1 MLVPWDRQ
9 LVRDAHTKARLRT
22 SGRAQT
28 CPSALLPLSLL
39 EAVQVLVPRP
49 GSTQRAKTLPGG
61 LFSADFT

>member
-1 MLVPWDRQ
+1 MLLPWDQQ
-9 LVRDAHTKARLRT
+9 LVRDADAKARLRT